1 MTRRRKQRLGQH
13 FLEPAWSRRVVKI
26 LQPEPADTILEIGA
40 GTGSLTRELARS
52 GARIIAIE
60 IDPDLVNQL
69 TRQRP
74 SNVRILHCDFLK
86 FTLDQISDLDDQP
99 IRVAGNLPYSV
110 STPIL
115 QRLLGLSAHG
125 GRIRDGVLMFQQEVA
140 KRVAAEPGTRDW
152 GALGVSVRLHAEP
165 KEVLTI
171 PRGAFRPMPEVQ
183 SSLVSLRFCRP
194 PVDITDTAMFTR
206 LVRTL
211 FNQRRKT
218 AINALAPLVPQI
230 ASISTQD
237 VFERAGVDPKL
248 RPEKLK
254 LAELADLSEV
264 LAKSRL

>member
-1 MTRRRKQRLGQH
+1 
-13 FLEPAWSRRVVKI
+13 VVNI

-69 TRQRP
+69 TRQRA

-152 GALGVSVRLHAEP
+152 GPLGVSVRLHAEP